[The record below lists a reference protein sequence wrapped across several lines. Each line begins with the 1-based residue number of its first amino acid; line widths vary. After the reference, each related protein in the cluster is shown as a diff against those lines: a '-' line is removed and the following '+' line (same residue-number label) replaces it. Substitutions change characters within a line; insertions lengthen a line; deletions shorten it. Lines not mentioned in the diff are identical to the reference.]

1 MLPRLRAFLP
11 FLTST
16 SLAGSR
22 TMVTKTPL
30 EPTLP
35 TSIAGK
41 EHRQTLPKGGEL
53 ETFYGANGCALCS
66 PHFGSGEA
74 GVLSMGAVS
83 RVELRLASLPL

>member
-1 MLPRLRAFLP
+1 MLPRLRSFLP

-53 ETFYGANGCALCS
+53 ETFYGGNGCASRSLL
-66 PHFGSGEA
+66 FDVGEA
-74 GVLSMGAVS
+74 GALCN
-83 RVELRLASLPL
+83 